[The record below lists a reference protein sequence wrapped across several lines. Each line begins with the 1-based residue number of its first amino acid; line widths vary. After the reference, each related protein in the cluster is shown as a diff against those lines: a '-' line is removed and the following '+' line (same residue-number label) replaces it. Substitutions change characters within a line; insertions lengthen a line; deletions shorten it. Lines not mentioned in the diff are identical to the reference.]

1 MLRDGVHDY
10 QCSSF
15 HSNESVSPIA
25 HVTDDIILSLNLADN
40 EKSSYETKP
49 GHDYPV
55 INLTGNIHD
64 GNTRPRKCYP
74 STCSKWDKNQLM
86 ERESLTRLPTCAPG
100 CGYHLNNFSKEIS
113 LSTQYQFLRRR
124 LQTTAFQWN
133 RLIDW
138 EPCHLWEVLYGDA
151 VVQQNCCL
159 YRRATEPCS
168 KAIFWKYHLVLKVLT
183 RHHQK

>member
-1 MLRDGVHDY
+1 MFWISTTELRCDWNWPSGNSHFPRMMYPEIRQNISQPWALQGIAV
-10 QCSSF
+10 
-15 HSNESVSPIA
+15 SNELGT
-25 HVTDDIILSLNLADN
+25 H
-40 EKSSYETKP
+40 EETWIMCNCP
-49 GHDYPV
+49 RHRRYHPQ
-55 INLTGNIHD
+55 LEPSRYGNIHD

-100 CGYHLNNFSKEIS
+100 CGYHLNN
-113 LSTQYQFLRRR
+113 
-124 LQTTAFQWN
+124 TAFQWN

-168 KAIFWKYHLVLKVLT
+168 KAIFWKYHLVLKV
-183 RHHQK
+183 